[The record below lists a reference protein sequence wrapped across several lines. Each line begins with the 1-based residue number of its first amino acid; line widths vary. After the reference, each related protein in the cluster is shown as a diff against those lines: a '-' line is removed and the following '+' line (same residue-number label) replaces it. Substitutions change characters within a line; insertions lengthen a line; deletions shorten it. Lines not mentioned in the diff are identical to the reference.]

1 MGGVECI
8 RSYREWVLQDPHNPD
23 RRANSDM
30 LIIGLSANASGEDRK
45 EAFKYG
51 MHFFCPKPAE
61 TSLLATIMRIKRLS
75 TDLKEALEM
84 IRTMSRY
91 AQERGLSASHDAGDI
106 PSELL
111 DVLLPSLATP
121 EKTPDSPHNHQNRH
135 RNQKSQEMSPYR
147 GSMKVGAWKIFSAFS
162 GGDSDSSEADN
173 RPRTPQ
179 RKARSRMSI

>member
-61 TSLLATIMRIKRLS
+61 TSLLAAILKLRRKAVDI
-75 TDLKEALEM
+75 KEAVQM
-84 IRTMSRY
+84 IESLTRY
-91 AQERGLSASHDAGDI
+91 AEDKADDNASVSSQAEADGRARSGDKNERESASSVGG
-106 PSELL
+106 LL
-111 DVLLPSLATP
+111 ALTF
-121 EKTPDSPHNHQNRH
+121 EG
-135 RNQKSQEMSPYR
+135 RNVSRRTSTKLT
-147 GSMKVGAWKIFSAFS
+147 AWKIFSARS
-162 GGDSDSSEADN
+162 VLELEYEG
-173 RPRTPQ
+173 RPITP
-179 RKARSRMSI
+179 R